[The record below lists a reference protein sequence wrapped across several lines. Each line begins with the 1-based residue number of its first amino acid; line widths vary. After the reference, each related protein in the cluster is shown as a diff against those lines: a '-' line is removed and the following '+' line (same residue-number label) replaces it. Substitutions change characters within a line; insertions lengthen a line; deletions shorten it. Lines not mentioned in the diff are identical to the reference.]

1 MNKRLRHVLLAGA
14 AVASIGLGVVGA
26 GIASADS
33 STGSGTSLIDKL
45 ATKFNLNR
53 ADVAAVFTADR
64 QEHEAQRQA
73 DQAARLAQAV
83 KDGKLTQAQ
92 AHYITNA
99 QKALKTLM
107 DAASPDQQTD
117 AQRQAIRAKM
127 DALRTWAQQNNVD
140 LLRYVGPG
148 GHGGFGGA
156 GGFGGPGSPSN

>member
-33 STGSGTSLIDKL
+33 STGSGTSLIDKP

-99 QKALKTLM
+99 QKDLKT
-107 DAASPDQQTD
+107 
-117 AQRQAIRAKM
+117 
-127 DALRTWAQQNNVD
+127 
-140 LLRYVGPG
+140 
-148 GHGGFGGA
+148 
-156 GGFGGPGSPSN
+156 